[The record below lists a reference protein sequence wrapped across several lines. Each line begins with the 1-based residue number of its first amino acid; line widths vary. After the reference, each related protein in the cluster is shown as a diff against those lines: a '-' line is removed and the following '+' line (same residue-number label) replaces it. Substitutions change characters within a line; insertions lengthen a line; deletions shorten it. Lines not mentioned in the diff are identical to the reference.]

1 MSYIIPAENASL
13 AAQERLRSGAERMAI
28 KRLANKLAVPEAKA
42 FDPVNPAIIVRDED
56 YVTDFV
62 PVATQAGLAGWLSM
76 PLIAIAGMY
85 SIFANG
91 AVPVAALT
99 PQVPNN
105 QAWVFYGI
113 EVLLADAAAENVT
126 FIQFGIGVANNRR
139 AQFSLEGLYGG
150 LNATGYFSQPI
161 FYDPQEIANI
171 QLRARLITGAGARV
185 RLMTFIAEPIQTT
198 VI

>member
-76 PLIAIAGMY
+76 PLAAIAGMY
-85 SIFANG
+85 SIFANN
-91 AVPVAALT
+91 VPAALT

-139 AQFSLEGLYGG
+139 AQFGLEGLYGG
-150 LNATGYFSQPI
+150 LNASGYFSQPI

-171 QLRARLITGAGARV
+171 QIRARLATAVGARV